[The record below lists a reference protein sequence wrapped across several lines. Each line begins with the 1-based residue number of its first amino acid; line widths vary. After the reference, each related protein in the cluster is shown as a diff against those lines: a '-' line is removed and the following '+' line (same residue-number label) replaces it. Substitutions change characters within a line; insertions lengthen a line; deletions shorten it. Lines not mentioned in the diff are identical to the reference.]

1 MTVTTRIF
9 LESYNVAVTSYLYFR
24 DTSMFS
30 GLIYKFNDH
39 FKKKI
44 HKQPYVL
51 QIGCRPKYM
60 NMLVSIF
67 NLISKLHLIHD
78 HRIKIEGS

>member
-1 MTVTTRIF
+1 MYDCYYTNLFRQ
-9 LESYNVAVTSYLYFR
+9 LAVTPYLYFR

-30 GLIYKFNDH
+30 GLVYKFNDH
-39 FKKKI
+39 LKKN
-44 HKQPYVL
+44 HTQPYVL
-51 QIGCRPKYM
+51 QIGCGPKYM

-78 HRIKIEGS
+78 HMIKTQGS